1 MVKQDIV
8 LIGASADLAV
18 EFLSHLD
25 NDKFRTYLVSSN
37 KSISYENDNVLLIND
52 YVKDVNL
59 ITEFINK
66 TTNPIIIFFNGYIAE
81 NRPKKFPNTQE
92 IIKTDYV
99 NFVVPYV
106 LTIEINNSI
115 KNIKNYV
122 YVSSFSASR
131 ARYKNYLYGISKRKL
146 EKSIKF
152 INPSSCLFIRFG
164 KIDTKF
170 SEEHTELPFS
180 MGKTDAARILLDSL
194 SKTGVIYP
202 NSFIGSIAIII
213 KLLPSKIL
221 KRLNV

>member
-1 MVKQDIV
+1 LVKQDIV

-25 NDKFRTYLVSSN
+25 NDKFKTYLISSN
-37 KSISYENDNVLLIND
+37 KSISYGNDNVLIIND

-66 TTNPIIIFFNGYIAE
+66 TTNTIIIFFNGYIAE

-180 MGKTDAARILLDSL
+180 MGKTDASKILLDSL

-202 NSFIGSIAIII
+202 NSLIGSIAFII

>member
-1 MVKQDIV
+1 LVKQDIV